1 MSMKRKDNINN
12 NGGKWANKKKKD
24 RDEFPMLPYF
34 LPDYL
39 YLYKS
44 VYIGCEGER
53 GSCQCTR
60 DQYQPYARSLLSKER
75 EASREEKKKKT
86 RATVL

>member
-1 MSMKRKDNINN
+1 M
-12 NGGKWANKKKKD
+12 GKQKEKKKD

-53 GSCQCTR
+53 GE
-60 DQYQPYARSLLSKER
+60 LSVHAGSIPTLRPFPAE
-75 EASREEKKKKT
+75 
-86 RATVL
+86 

>member
-1 MSMKRKDNINN
+1 MSSMEREDNINN
-12 NGGKWANKKKKD
+12 NGKWANKKKKKD

-44 VYIGCEGER
+44 VYIGCEGEGELSVHA
-53 GSCQCTR
+53 GSIPTLR
-60 DQYQPYARSLLSKER
+60 PFPAE
-75 EASREEKKKKT
+75 
-86 RATVL
+86 

>member
-1 MSMKRKDNINN
+1 M
-12 NGGKWANKKKKD
+12 GKQKEKKKD

-53 GSCQCTR
+53 GNCQCTR

-75 EASREEKKKKT
+75 EASREEKKKT